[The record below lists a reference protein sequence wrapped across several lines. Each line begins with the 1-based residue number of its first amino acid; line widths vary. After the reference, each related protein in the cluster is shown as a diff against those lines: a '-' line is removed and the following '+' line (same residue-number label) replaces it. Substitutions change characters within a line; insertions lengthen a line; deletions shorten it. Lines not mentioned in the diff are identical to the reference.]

1 MPLRVLEVLLAGM
14 GEIKVAHGEGVLGC
28 IGLGSCVGVV
38 LYDPATGKGALA
50 HVMLPE
56 PPSAEPE
63 EMPGKYA
70 TTAIP
75 ALLKELGTPAAA
87 FSRLKAV
94 LIGGAELF
102 QNRQHTLQIG
112 RRNVEKLLGLLEAH
126 RIPIIFEDTGGH
138 HGRSFELDL
147 ATGQLTLRAVGQ
159 APVVH
164 NLAMMMMTTLA
175 KAS

>member
-1 MPLRVLEVLLAGM
+1 MPLRILEVLVAGM

-56 PPSAEPE
+56 PPGGEPDE
-63 EMPGKYA
+63 TPGKYA
-70 TTAIP
+70 TTAVP
-75 ALLKELGTPAAA
+75 ALLKELGTPAYAL
-87 FSRLKAV
+87 SRLRAI

-112 RRNVEKLLGLLEAH
+112 RRNVEQLRRLLDAH

-138 HGRSFELDL
+138 QGRSFELDL
-147 ATGQLTLRAVGQ
+147 ATGQLTLRVVGQ

-164 NLAMMMMTTLA
+164 NLVMAMMMLA